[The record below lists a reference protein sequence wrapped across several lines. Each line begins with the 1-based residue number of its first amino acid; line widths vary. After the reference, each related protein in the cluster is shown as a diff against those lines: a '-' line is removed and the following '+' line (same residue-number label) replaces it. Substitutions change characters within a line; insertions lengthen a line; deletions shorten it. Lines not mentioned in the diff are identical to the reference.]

1 MIPMIYDL
9 QKASLLKRASAF
21 LLDLILLVVLA
32 TGIGLLVSVITGF
45 DVYNQALTECQTK
58 YEKQYGVSFDLS
70 QSEFAALTEAERKQL
85 TDAHAEFSKDPEAI
99 YNYNMVI
106 NLSLVIVSLGLLISY
121 LALEFVVPLLF
132 GNGQTVGKKIFG
144 IAVMKLSGVKIDA
157 VSLFIRTLLGKY
169 TFETM
174 IPLLLIM
181 MMLWGAIGIVAPIVI
196 GAILVTEVVFMITS
210 RTNAMIHDKLAQT
223 VAVDMQSQMIFATES
238 EMLAYKTKLHEEI
251 VKKKPY

>member
-1 MIPMIYDL
+1 MIYDL

-21 LLDLILLVVLA
+21 LLDFILLVVLA

-45 DVYNQALTECQTK
+45 DSYNQALTECQSK
-58 YEKQYGVSFDLS
+58 YEKQYGVSFELS
-70 QSEFAALTEAERKQL
+70 QSEFAALTEAEQKKL
-85 TDAHAEFSKDPEAI
+85 TDAHAEFAKDPDAI

-106 NLSLVIVSLGLLISY
+106 NLSLVIISIGALGAY
-121 LALEFVVPLLF
+121 LVLEFAVPLLF

-144 IAVMKLSGVKIDA
+144 IAVMKISGVKIDA
-157 VSLFIRTLLGKY
+157 VSMFVRTLLGKY

-238 EMLAYKTKLHEEI
+238 ELLAYKAKVHEEM
-251 VKKKPY
+251 VKKQSY

>member
-1 MIPMIYDL
+1 MIYDL
-9 QKASLLKRASAF
+9 QKASLLKRTSAF
-21 LLDLILLVVLA
+21 LLDFILLVVLA

-45 DVYNQALTECQTK
+45 DGYNQALTECQTQ
-58 YEKQYGVSFDLS
+58 YEQQYGVSFDLG
-70 QSEFAALTEAERKQL
+70 QSEFAALTEAEQKKL
-85 TDAHAEFSKDPEAI
+85 TDAHAEFAKDPDAI

-106 NLSLVIVSLGLLISY
+106 NLSLVIISIGALGAY
-121 LALEFVVPLLF
+121 LVLEFAVPLLF

-144 IAVMKLSGVKIDA
+144 IAVMKISGVKIDA
-157 VSLFIRTLLGKY
+157 VSLFVRTLLGKY

-238 EMLAYKTKLHEEI
+238 ELLAYKAKLHEEM
-251 VKKKPY
+251 VKKQSY

>member
-1 MIPMIYDL
+1 MIYDL
-9 QKASLLKRASAF
+9 QKASLLKRVSAF
-21 LLDLILLVVLA
+21 LLDFILLVVLA

-45 DVYNQALTECQTK
+45 DGYNQALTECQTQ
-58 YEKQYGVSFDLS
+58 YEQQYGVSFDLS
-70 QSEFAALTEAERKQL
+70 QSEFAALTEAEQKKI
-85 TDAHAEFSKDPEAI
+85 TDAYAEFAKDPESI

-106 NLSLVIVSLGLLISY
+106 NLSLVIISLGVLGAY
-121 LALEFVVPLLF
+121 LALEFAVPLLF

-144 IAVMKLSGVKIDA
+144 IAVIKINGVKINS
-157 VSLFIRTLLGKY
+157 VSLFVRTLLGKY

-196 GAILVTEVVFMITS
+196 GAILVMEVVFMITS

-238 EMLAYKTKLHEEI
+238 EMLAYKAKIHEEM
-251 VKKKPY
+251 VKKQPY

>member
-1 MIPMIYDL
+1 MIYDL
-9 QKASLLKRASAF
+9 QKASLLKRVSAF
-21 LLDLILLVVLA
+21 LLDFILLVVLA
-32 TGIGLLVSVITGF
+32 TGIGLLVSAITGF
-45 DVYNQALTECQTK
+45 DGYNQALTECQSK

-70 QSEFAALTEAERKQL
+70 QSEFAALTEAEQKKI
-85 TDAHAEFSKDPEAI
+85 TDAYAEFAKDPDAI

-106 NLSLVIVSLGLLISY
+106 NLSLVIISLGALGAY
-121 LALEFVVPLLF
+121 LALEFAVPLLF

-144 IAVMKLSGVKIDA
+144 IALMKISGVKIDA
-157 VSLFIRTLLGKY
+157 VSLFVRTLLGKY

-223 VAVDMQSQMIFATES
+223 VAVDMQSQMIFASES
-238 EMLAYKTKLHEEI
+238 ELLAYKAKIHEEM
-251 VKKKPY
+251 VKKQSY